1 MRDVDSGGGRINIY
15 VRAEG
20 SWEIS
25 VSSQFCYEP
34 KTALNMRSIL
44 KKGLIFFFLFLFFFF
59 ASKKQFLLLGGKLRM
74 HDLDLHVLFAWI
86 PPYFTHPAG
95 SVLLLHMNFLGQLF
109 PQTVL

>member
-1 MRDVDSGGGRINIY
+1 MRDVDSGGGCINIY

-44 KKGLIFFFLFLFFFF
+44 KKGLIFFFFFFF
-59 ASKKQFLLLGGKLRM
+59 FFLLLRRSFYSLE
-74 HDLDLHVLFAWI
+74 V
-86 PPYFTHPAG
+86 
-95 SVLLLHMNFLGQLF
+95 S
-109 PQTVL
+109 